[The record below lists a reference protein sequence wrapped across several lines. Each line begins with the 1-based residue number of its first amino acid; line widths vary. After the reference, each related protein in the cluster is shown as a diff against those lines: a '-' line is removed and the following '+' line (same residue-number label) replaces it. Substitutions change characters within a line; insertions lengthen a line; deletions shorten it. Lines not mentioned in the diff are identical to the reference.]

1 MDEKFPQLDSKL
13 VFDGKIFKVRV
24 DRVRFP
30 HGRDVSLEVVRHP
43 PSVVLIPIP
52 EPGRVFLVRQ
62 FRYPVNQ
69 WMWELPAGSIDP
81 GESAE
86 TAARRECHE
95 EIGMLPVRLEL
106 VGRFFPTPG
115 YCDEEMNIYRI
126 DGLEH
131 PRDKATQDEDEILEP
146 RTFTIDEAR
155 AMVRRGEIT
164 DMKTALA
171 LTLV

>member
-1 MDEKFPQLDSKL
+1 MDEKFPRLDSKL
-13 VFDGKIFKVRV
+13 VFDGRIFQVRV

-43 PSVVLIPIP
+43 PSVVLIPMSA
-52 EPGRVFLVRQ
+52 PGEVILVRQ

-69 WMWELPAGSIDP
+69 WLWELPAGSLDP
-81 GESAE
+81 GETPE
-86 TAARRECHE
+86 AAATRECHE
-95 EIGMLPVRLEL
+95 EIGLVPARAEL

-115 YCDEEMNIYRI
+115 YCDEEMMIFRL
-126 DGLEH
+126 DGLEE
-131 PRDKATQDEDEILEP
+131 PRDKAEQDEDEILEP
-146 RTFTIDEAR
+146 KRFSIDEAR
-155 AMVRRGEIT
+155 SMVRRGEIA